1 MSETSKLAPFKFA
14 ASKLAQTILTPSI
27 WAPSSWKCQVNA
39 RSSKP
44 TWQCERSRRATLDNH
59 WKTLLQWMRQ
69 FLKLPRAT
77 SKFKYAIW
85 QKLSPGSKMQHCG
98 NKCFRPRWESR
109 PVDILVTGMLW
120 VWRAFV
126 IKGAYK
132 SILLTAHQLLF
143 AFHRR
148 CIWDNSL
155 PVGFYWPANGFLLCL
170 NATWNQPI
178 HELDNYLVG
187 IVEPGTLLCNI
198 SLLSGRWNR
207 WLI

>member
-1 MSETSKLAPFKFA
+1 MHQLLKLPEATSNFKFA
-14 ASKLAQTILTPSI
+14 ICQKPS
-27 WAPSSWKCQVNA
+27 PVS
-39 RSSKP
+39 
-44 TWQCERSRRATLDNH
+44 TLE
-59 WKTLLQWMRQ
+59 
-69 FLKLPRAT
+69 
-77 SKFKYAIW
+77 
-85 QKLSPGSKMQHCG
+85 HCG
-98 NKCFRPRWESR
+98 NKCSRPRWESR

-178 HELDNYLVG
+178 HELDKFLGWECGTWHITVQYFFAVREVKQMIDLVG
-187 IVEPGTLLCNI
+187 QLTMGNLAHDEGSLVTSPEGTSWVIWFGAMTVIGSRC
-198 SLLSGRWNR
+198 
-207 WLI
+207 